1 MPAEPIFYH
10 DRYTGELHEEQI
22 YGEKFLRWAYETG
35 FGRVTTNAL
44 VKRAFFS
51 KLYGWWVSRPASQIE
66 AVKFVERFGL
76 DPAEFVK
83 GDVATFKSFNDFFV
97 RQLKAEAR
105 PIDPSAD
112 SVVFPADGRH
122 LGYADYSE
130 AGHVYAKGQR
140 FDLGELL
147 GSAADG
153 EKFARAAMVISR
165 LCPVDYHR
173 YHFCAAGV
181 PSEATLVN
189 GPLFSVSPIALRRRV
204 RYLVENKRVIT
215 RLQTAEAGEILSIEV
230 GATNVGSI
238 HQTYEPGRPVEKGA
252 EKGFFAFGGSMTITL
267 FEPKRVTLA
276 EDLIRVTTDGH
287 ELYARMG
294 DTLGT
299 IVS

>member
-10 DRYTGELHEEQI
+10 DRYTGELCEEQI
-22 YGEKFLRWAYETG
+22 YGEKFLRWAYETA
-35 FGRVTTNAL
+35 FGRATTNAL

-51 KLYGWWVSRPASQIE
+51 QLYGWWVSRPASQIE

-76 DPAEFVK
+76 DPADFVK
-83 GDVATFKSFNDFFV
+83 TDMAEFESFNDFFV
-97 RQLKAEAR
+97 RQLKPEAR
-105 PIDPSAD
+105 PIDPAED

-122 LGYADYSE
+122 LGYGDFSE
-130 AGHVYAKGQR
+130 IGNVYAKGQR

-153 EKFARAAMVISR
+153 EKFAGGAVVISR
-165 LCPVDYHR
+165 LCPIDYHR
-173 YHFCAAGV
+173 YHFPAAGV
-181 PSEATLVN
+181 PGEAMLIN

-204 RYLVENKRVIT
+204 RYVVENKRVVT
-215 RLQTAEAGEILSIEV
+215 RLQTENAGEILSIEV

-238 HQTYEPGRPVEKGA
+238 HQTYHPGKPVAKGE

-267 FEPKRVTLA
+267 FEPGRVSLA
-276 EDLIRVTTDGH
+276 EDLLKHSAEGH

-294 DTLGT
+294 DYLGT
-299 IVS
+299 IG